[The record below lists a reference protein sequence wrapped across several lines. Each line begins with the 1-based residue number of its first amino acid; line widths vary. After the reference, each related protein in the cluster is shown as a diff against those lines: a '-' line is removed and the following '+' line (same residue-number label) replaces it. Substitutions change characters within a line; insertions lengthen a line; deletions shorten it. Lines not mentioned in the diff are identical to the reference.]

1 MLILLWGLETEAPLT
16 AVHREL
22 TRLGIPPIFVNQA
35 EPSGI
40 RVELSVGA
48 EVTGRIKAGKEVADL
63 DAITAAYL
71 RPYETSALS
80 PPEERENQIDDVLS
94 AWSQITDC
102 LVVNRFDA
110 MAANSSKPYQSRWI
124 RNFGFK
130 IPATLVTTDP
140 LAAEEFWQHHQA
152 VIYKS
157 VSSTR
162 SCVARLRPEHRKRL
176 LDVASCPT
184 QFQEY
189 IPGRDHRVHVVG
201 DEVFASELICDADDY
216 RYPQQHPLEIRPCAV
231 PEDIEDRCRNL
242 AADMRL
248 PLAGIDLRRTPEGEW
263 YCFEVNPSPAFTF
276 YEQATGQPLAN
287 AIARLLASGGSG
299 SMSKFS
305 EIPTPASSALLQSSA
320 EFLQPIWNP

>member
-22 TRLGIPPIFVNQA
+22 TRLGIPTIFVNQA
-35 EPSGI
+35 EPSGSRI
-40 RVELSVGA
+40 ELSVGA
-48 EVTGRIKAGKEVADL
+48 TITGWIKAGRVAADL

-71 RPYETSALS
+71 RPYEASALS
-80 PPEERENQIDDVLS
+80 PTGERENQIDDVLT
-94 AWSQITDC
+94 AWSQVTDC

-110 MAANSSKPYQSRWI
+110 MAANSSKPYQARWI
-124 RNFGFK
+124 HNFGFK
-130 IPATLVTTDP
+130 IPATLVTTDA
-140 LAAEEFWQHHQA
+140 LAAEEFWQQHGT

-162 SCVARLRPEHRKRL
+162 SCVARLRPEHRNRL

-189 IPGRDHRVHVVG
+189 IPGRDHRIHVVG

-216 RYPQQHPLEIRPCAV
+216 RYPQQHPLEIRKCTV
-231 PEDIEDRCRNL
+231 SDDIEERCRKL

-248 PLAGIDLRRTPEGEW
+248 PLAGIDLRRTPDGDW

-276 YEQATGQPLAN
+276 YQQATGQPLAN
-287 AIARLLASGGSG
+287 AIARLLASGGNG
-299 SMSKFS
+299 PMSSFS
-305 EIPTPASSALLQSSA
+305 EIPAPASSALLQTSA